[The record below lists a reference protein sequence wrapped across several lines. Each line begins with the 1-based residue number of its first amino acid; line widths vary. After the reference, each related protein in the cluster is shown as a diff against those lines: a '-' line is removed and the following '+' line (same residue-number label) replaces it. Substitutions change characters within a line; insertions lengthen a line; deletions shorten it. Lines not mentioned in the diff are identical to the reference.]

1 MLRPYQICFFIIE
14 NNQSHLKSQSLMLL
28 ACYFC
33 TVSETKQWKNITCK
47 GVPPSPR
54 DKLSCVAMG
63 TKIIFFGGF
72 GPLENLETEK
82 SEQEEAEFGWFNDLF
97 SFDTGRDFR
106 NQIIGIDCFNLK
118 NTLIL
123 TLQL

>member
-1 MLRPYQICFFIIE
+1 
-14 NNQSHLKSQSLMLL
+14 
-28 ACYFC
+28 
-33 TVSETKQWKNITCK
+33 
-47 GVPPSPR
+47 
-54 DKLSCVAMG
+54 MG

-106 NQIIGIDCFNLK
+106 NQIIGIDCLNLK

-123 TLQL
+123 TLQLWKDTLVSSTELIM

>member
-1 MLRPYQICFFIIE
+1 MFFYYRKQSKPFKVTKFNATCFLF
-14 NNQSHLKSQSLMLL
+14 LY
-28 ACYFC
+28 C
-33 TVSETKQWKNITCK
+33 SETKQWQNITCK

-63 TKIIFFGGF
+63 IKIIFFGGF

-106 NQIIGIDCFNLK
+106 NQIIGIDCLNLK

>member
-1 MLRPYQICFFIIE
+1 
-14 NNQSHLKSQSLMLL
+14 MLL

-54 DKLSCVAMG
+54 DKLSCAAMG
-63 TKIIFFGGF
+63 IKIIFFGGF

-106 NQIIGIDCFNLK
+106 NQIIGIDCLNLK